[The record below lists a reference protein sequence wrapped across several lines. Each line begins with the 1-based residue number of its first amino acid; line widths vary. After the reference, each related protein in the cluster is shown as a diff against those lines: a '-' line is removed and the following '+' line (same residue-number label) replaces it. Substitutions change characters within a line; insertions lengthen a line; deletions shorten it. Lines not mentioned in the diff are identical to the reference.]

1 MGTIVPL
8 DEPAVVLSSLARCSN
23 PSFSDACTVELS
35 EGTETPF
42 RVCFPM
48 PDKAEFLADA
58 GPGQA
63 SAPSGPM
70 RSIITAFQAGSSH
83 GYPSFA
89 GLVVHSWAGRDPT
102 EEDAIMA
109 RLLVDRGLGLVEH
122 ERLAHAAARAERR
135 AAKLALDVITCQRP
149 HTRQHRRTTQGA
161 WTAAGPSADWCCP

>member
-1 MGTIVPL
+1 
-8 DEPAVVLSSLARCSN
+8 
-23 PSFSDACTVELS
+23 
-35 EGTETPF
+35 
-42 RVCFPM
+42 
-48 PDKAEFLADA
+48 
-58 GPGQA
+58 
-63 SAPSGPM
+63 M

-102 EEDAIMA
+102 EGDAIMA

-149 HTRQHRRTTQGA
+149 ITIRRAAGRTTPCP
-161 WTAAGPSADWCCP
+161 AGFAESLLLLRRGDSGN